1 MASVNESQYARI
13 ENADSLV
20 QSLLAL
26 PELRMRTLW
35 LEDRI
40 FSRPVASLAP
50 ILNDI
55 AERAQSTDERAREVM
70 LALSVFLA
78 QRGES
83 ALVWALREA
92 AKSQALLSLARLLVE
107 RHEGGTAEA
116 EIELE
121 PRVPDYGTGR
131 ELTVGERRSLARR
144 PTRLQVEK
152 LLLDP
157 NPLVLEQLLIC
168 PSLTEED
175 VLRIATLRPARVVAL
190 RLLVQSHR
198 WMARRRVRLSLILN
212 PGTPHH
218 IAAPLV
224 ATCLRDDLALIVGT
238 TNLSATLRTAAH
250 ELLRRL
256 PPVPEALAHAGQH

>member
-1 MASVNESQYARI
+1 MASLKESPTSRI
-13 ENADSLV
+13 ENSDSLIL
-20 QSLLAL
+20 SLLAL

-40 FSRPVASLAP
+40 FTRPVASLAP

-70 LALSVFLA
+70 IALAVFLA

-83 ALVWALREA
+83 ALVWALREES
-92 AKSQALLSLARLLVE
+92 KCQALLSLERLLRQPSE
-107 RHEGGTAEA
+107 DHAA

-121 PRVPDYGTGR
+121 PRIPDYGTGR
-131 ELTVGERRSLARR
+131 ELTIGERRSLARR
-144 PTRLQVEK
+144 PTRLQVER

-157 NPLVLEQLLIC
+157 HPLVLEQLFQC
-168 PSLTEED
+168 PALTEDD
-175 VLRIATLRPARVVAL
+175 VLRVATRRPARLVAL
-190 RLLVQSHR
+190 ELLVKSHR

-218 IAAPLV
+218 IAQPLV
-224 ATCLRDDLALIVGT
+224 ATCPRDDLHLIAGT
-238 TNLSATLRTAAH
+238 ANLNKTLRTVAH
-250 ELLRRL
+250 ELFIRL
-256 PPVPEALAHAGQH
+256 PPLNDVLAHPGEH

>member
-1 MASVNESQYARI
+1 
-13 ENADSLV
+13 
-20 QSLLAL
+20 
-26 PELRMRTLW
+26 MRTLW

-50 ILNDI
+50 ILNEI
-55 AERAQSTDERAREVM
+55 AERAQSTDERSREAM
-70 LALSVFLA
+70 LALAVFLA

-92 AKSQALLSLARLLVE
+92 AKTQVLLSLSRLLVE
-107 RHEGGTAEA
+107 RSESAPEEA
-116 EIELE
+116 EIEIE

-144 PTRLQVEK
+144 PTRLQIEK

-157 NPLVLEQLLIC
+157 HPLVLEQLLQC

-175 VLRIATLRPARVVAL
+175 VLRIATRRPARVVAHK
-190 RLLVQSHR
+190 LLVNAHR

-224 ATCLRDDLALIVGT
+224 STCLRDDLALITRT
-238 TNLSATLRTAAH
+238 TNLSITLRTAAH
-250 ELLRRL
+250 ELLCRL
-256 PPVPEALAHAGQH
+256 PPVPEALAHTARH